1 MRNMDYITFSQT
13 IGRVVRM
20 NKNDTDD
27 IRAGR
32 ITPGDVRSYQ
42 KPFGLLVVP
51 VYSNVG
57 ITTARNLQNV
67 VDTVFHEGE
76 PAISVIKR

>member
-1 MRNMDYITFSQT
+1 
-13 IGRVVRM
+13 M
-20 NKNDTDD
+20 NKKDTDD

-32 ITPGDVRSYQ
+32 ITAGDVRSYQ

-57 ITTARNLQNV
+57 ITTARNLQDV